1 MIHFKLE
8 NRFVL
13 EKKSKQNV
21 LAVFFQAERTLNLL
35 FSSKISAFSGRKT

>member
-1 MIHFKLE
+1 MWKEGGKEKLVRKGKFMIHFKLE

-21 LAVFFQAERTLNLL
+21 LAVFFKQ
-35 FSSKISAFSGRKT
+35 KGH